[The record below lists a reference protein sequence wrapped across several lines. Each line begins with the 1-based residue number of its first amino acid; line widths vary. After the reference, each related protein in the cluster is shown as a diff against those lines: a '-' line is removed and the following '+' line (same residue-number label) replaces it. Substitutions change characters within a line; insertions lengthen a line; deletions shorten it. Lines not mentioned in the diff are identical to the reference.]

1 VLPDL
6 PKFKVDI
13 ANVFHVIFKNRVN
26 EYLGVIGEV
35 PRNIIKEGSNPVI
48 LRPDASRD
56 ETPLKAASA
65 ETIFKLEEIPILS
78 VEQRIAKLDTA
89 AREMANQISSHAF
102 ARINEVVDRVG
113 NVVDAKGKP
122 FDAEAVFDMLEKIQM
137 DFDDN
142 GVKHKEITV
151 VVSPALTERV
161 KATMEQI
168 HQDPELSKRYKE
180 IIDNKRVEWR
190 AREAARKLVG

>member
-6 PKFKVDI
+6 PKFKADI
-13 ANVFHVIFKNRVN
+13 ANVFHTIFKNRVN
-26 EYLGVIGEV
+26 EYLGFVGEV

-56 ETPLKAASA
+56 ETVLKAASA
-65 ETIFKLEEIPILS
+65 ETIFKLEEIPSLS
-78 VEQRIAKLDTA
+78 IEQRIAKLDIA

-102 ARINEVVDRVG
+102 AKINEVVDSVG
-113 NVVDAKGKP
+113 NKFDAKEKP
-122 FDAEAVFDMLEKIQM
+122 FDVEAVFTMLEKIQM
-137 DFDDN
+137 DFEDN
-142 GVKHKEITV
+142 GIKHKEITV
-151 VVSPALTERV
+151 VVPPALTARA

-168 HQDPELSKRYKE
+168 HQDPELSKRYKK

-190 AREAARKLVG
+190 AREATRKLVG